1 MNIDAILEELSYR
14 IDTGI
19 VDLSDAK
26 HFVVLQD
33 LLTEN
38 GVNNANEIA
47 EKAMLNF
54 IQLKEKQEYTAA
66 REKELANIL
75 KQKINNPETK
85 KPIQVS
91 TALGYGKGHPAYAPA
106 LQMLKSRD
114 FSEKDID
121 LIDAE
126 PEEEIPS
133 SRKKGK
139 APEPKKLGG
148 AEFASSAEKRK
159 AKPDPTVKPE
169 PKAEKTKAVKKINP
183 NEGQT
188 IAELSS
194 DEMEKI
200 IKTYVSTGEPTP
212 DEMKELTPNYSK
224 MDMAQGYSD
233 ADFYSTENV
242 KKLEAQKIKVRKNP
256 YKIDK
261 AFRQTLT
268 TSGFPE
274 KYIKF
279 LERCINTQVKGKKPP
294 VTMLIQQGGAGQI
307 QSQFG
312 EVMAMAFM
320 SIRNPEERKKL
331 SETIKSEILKS
342 NEEFGGKKASAI
354 ATTDWVEASE
364 KHSESFD
371 ASMDE
376 KYGKGQWRFEGASW
390 DIKSD
395 VESLGLDYKNKG
407 FSTDVMLRVQP
418 LKNGKPNGPARAQ
431 KCSLKK
437 DENIFFFNGS
447 INEVNNFSLNF
458 LSEKERA
465 RVKAFDAIFTKSNSK
480 NPEDKR
486 QAVEAAKRITGINA
500 AGRAIEA
507 LKNMSNELRDKA
519 FQSAPDDVKSA
530 ITNVRN
536 FAGNQ
541 SKSALNLIKN
551 LKSDIQ
557 NADSIIDDAKNIDPD
572 DKDFAKMAYKIAK
585 GCKSSSDIREC
596 IKENL
601 IKNGE
606 DATEDR
612 ICKTAVMATKVGE
625 AVGDKQS
632 SARLNKH
639 YDIAVATGNELM
651 SILPESPE
659 LMGGLMQKL
668 AEAFP
673 LNTCMSGEEFML
685 IDGMKVT
692 EKSLQT
698 VFGVNSYAELE
709 QGLKLKK
716 MPNGEVVL
724 IYGAKSKGGGEIPI
738 GIVQSRQK
746 GKGYETSVGFEIKCS
761 DDFAYAISEANLKNG
776 DKSESNA
783 IANKKIGARL
793 KRRNK

>member
-19 VDLSDAK
+19 VDLSDPK

-47 EKAMLNF
+47 QKAVLNF
-54 IQLKEKQEYTAA
+54 IQLREKQDYTAA

-106 LQMLKSRD
+106 LQMLKSKE

-121 LIDAE
+121 LVDAE

-133 SRKKGK
+133 SRKKTK
-139 APEPKKLGG
+139 TTEPKKLGG
-148 AEFASSAEKRK
+148 AEFASSAEKRQQ
-159 AKPDPTVKPE
+159 ATEPKPE
-169 PKAEKTKAVKKINP
+169 PKAEKTKTVKKINP
-183 NEGQT
+183 NAGET

-212 DEMKELTPNYSK
+212 DEMKELTQGYSK
-224 MDMAQGYSD
+224 MDMAQGYAD
-233 ADFYSTENV
+233 ADYYSPENL
-242 KKLEAQKIKVRKNP
+242 KKLESQKVKVRKNP
-256 YKIDK
+256 FKVDK
-261 AFRQTLT
+261 SFRQTLNA
-268 TSGFPE
+268 SGFPE

-279 LERCINTQVKGKKPP
+279 IERCVNTQVQGKKPP

-331 SETIKSEILKS
+331 SEIIKSEILKS
-342 NEEFGGKKASAI
+342 NQEFGGKKASAI

-376 KYGKGQWRFEGASW
+376 KYGKGQWKFEGAAW
-390 DIKSD
+390 DIKND

-418 LKNGKPNGPARAQ
+418 LDKKGNPKGPSRAQ

-465 RVKAFDAIFTKSNSK
+465 RVRAFDAIFTKSNSK
-480 NPEDKR
+480 NPEEKR
-486 QAVEAAKRITGINA
+486 QAVEAAKRITGISA

-519 FQSAPDDVKSA
+519 FQAAPDDVKSA
-530 ITNVRN
+530 ISNVRN
-536 FAGNQ
+536 FSANQ
-541 SKSALNLIKN
+541 SKSALNLVKN
-551 LKSDIQ
+551 VKSDIK
-557 NADSIIDDAKNIDPD
+557 NADAIIDDAKNIDPA
-572 DKDFAKMAYKIAK
+572 DKDFAKMAYNIAK
-585 GCKSSSDIREC
+585 GCKSASDIQNC

-612 ICKTAVMATKVGE
+612 VCKTAVMATKVGE
-625 AVGDKQS
+625 AIGDPQS

-639 YDIAVATGNELM
+639 YDIAVATGNQLM

-698 VFGVNSYAELE
+698 VFGVSSYAELE

-724 IYGAKSKGGGEIPI
+724 IYGAKSKSGNEIPI

-776 DKSESNA
+776 DKSESNT

-793 KRRNK
+793 KKRNK